1 MCVISSFAHLKQ
13 LYVEVF
19 LYVLEQWAF
28 HTTQLMYDS
37 GGAITERYL
46 DCLPIT
52 GTVEEMNDTY
62 NDTYIH
68 LFIH

>member
-1 MCVISSFAHLKQ
+1 
-13 LYVEVF
+13 
-19 LYVLEQWAF
+19 
-28 HTTQLMYDS
+28 MYDS

-52 GTVEEMNDTY
+52 DTVEEMNDTY
-62 NDTYIH
+62 NNTYIH